1 MAAVTRYLKLQ
12 DGLSD
17 IVGQIISWLSLAMI
31 AVLMIE
37 IVARYFL
44 NAPTIWAH
52 ETSTMLYGAF
62 CMLAGAYTLRHRG
75 HVRSEVIWGNLPE
88 RGRAFCDVLIYSIGL
103 IVLAIFFKMAVDFAA
118 QSWAVREY
126 SNKSVWQ
133 PAVYPIKTVIPVA
146 VGLVLLQNIAE
157 LLRAVLTLFGVDY
170 DDPRADELT
179 ADIDPELLPELLD
192 ADARDAVGR
201 PRDDRASPE

>member
-17 IVGQIISWLSLAMI
+17 LVGQIIMWLSLGMI
-31 AVLMIE
+31 GILMIE

-44 NAPTIWAH
+44 NSPTIWAH

-62 CMLAGAYTLRHRG
+62 CMLAGTYTLRHRG
-75 HVRSEVIWGNLPE
+75 HVRSEVIWGALPK
-88 RGRAFCDVLIYSIGL
+88 RGQAFCDTIIFSVGL
-103 IVLAIFFKMAVDFAA
+103 IVLAIFFKMAFDFAA

-157 LLRAVLTLFGVDY
+157 LLRAALTLLGVDF
-170 DDPRADELT
+170 DDPRTGESAS
-179 ADIDPELLPELLD
+179 DIDPELLPELLD
-192 ADARDAVGR
+192 ADAEEMVG
-201 PRDDRASPE
+201 DDHPPQR